1 MMHLAVSLPFQ
12 RFVAYFH
19 HGEFE
24 CVATV
29 EGVFPWL
36 LLSSITALP
45 SAKANSH
52 ERKLLR
58 DELPARRGLRDGIGI
73 VTVFFLYH
81 E

>member
-1 MMHLAVSLPFQ
+1 MAVSLPFR
-12 RFVAYFH
+12 RFVAYFR
-19 HGEFE
+19 HGESE
-24 CVATV
+24 RVATV

-36 LLSSITALP
+36 LLSSIAALP
-45 SAKANSH
+45 PAKANSH

-58 DELPARRGLRDGIGI
+58 DELPARRGLRDGVGN